1 MLELERGLEDAYKF
15 MSDVS
20 SVGADGTQSVSDLK
34 EAAPREALQEVLI
47 LRNETNQYIAV
58 PNDTTVQIGEHTLS
72 ASSLLGLSNVQILY
86 LRLPQ
91 SEYFGKGYKAYR
103 EESLEKLYSADIP
116 HITTTDEKAT
126 YTVEDLKDII
136 ATILRDRRANDIRVL
151 NYFETLTTDEED
163 DQLDHADRIVSAK
176 LVMDIIKEEG
186 IEGNVKV

>member
-20 SVGADGTQSVSDLK
+20 SVGADDTRFVSNLK
-34 EAAPREALQEVLI
+34 EAAPRKALREVLI
-47 LRNETNQYIAV
+47 LHNETNQYTAV
-58 PNDTTVQIGEHTLS
+58 ANDTTVKVGEHTIS

-91 SEYFGKGYKAYR
+91 SEYFGRGYKAYS
-103 EESLEKLYSADIP
+103 EESLERLYSADIL
-116 HITTTDEKAT
+116 HITTTDRKAT

-151 NYFETLTTDEED
+151 NYFEILTADEKG

-176 LVMDIIKEEG
+176 LVMDVMKEEG
-186 IEGNVKV
+186 IKGDIKV